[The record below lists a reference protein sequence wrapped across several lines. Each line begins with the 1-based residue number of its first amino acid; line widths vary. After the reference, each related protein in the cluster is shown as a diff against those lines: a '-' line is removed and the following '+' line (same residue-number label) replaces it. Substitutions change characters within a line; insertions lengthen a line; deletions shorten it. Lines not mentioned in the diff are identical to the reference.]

1 MCRRFR
7 NWFLFSVLLFAEAVA
22 ADPYAAERADFLAAR
37 QALRANQPA
46 RFAQLEE
53 RLRDYPL
60 HIYLRYD
67 LLNTQLATASAAEV
81 QAFLAAAEDSPLAGR
96 LRRDRLNLLARQQ
109 RWPEFLAL
117 YRDDEADTELR
128 CRYLHANRPG
138 APTQDWLAEVEKLW
152 LVGYS
157 QPDACDPIFSVLAAS
172 QRMTPDLVWR
182 RIRLAM
188 AENAPSLAGFL
199 AKSLPAEQRAWVDV
213 WRAVHERPTATP
225 AQASL
230 RKDVPPVREILVH
243 VAGRWARG
251 DAAAARQWWTGIED
265 RYAFSAEQRAQA
277 RRAIALQ
284 AAYKRMPHAHRWLA
298 EVPASAR
305 DESLRG
311 WQARSALLHRDW
323 RAVVEAVE
331 GMPPEEADEGEWR
344 YWWAQA
350 QIRLGNAAAAQP
362 VLEALATQ
370 RSFHG
375 FLAADA
381 LERDYALNRRPI
393 LATDAELN
401 ELQQRHPALL
411 RAGELRRVQLIYDAR
426 REWNFGTRDL
436 TPRDLERA
444 ALLAHQWGW
453 HDRAIFAAGRSGHLD
468 DIELRF
474 PVLHTDEVMGAARS
488 LRLDPAWV
496 MGVMRQES
504 AFIADV
510 RSAAGALGLMQLMP
524 GTGADMARL
533 LKLPKPNNADLLRPD
548 LNIRLGTQYLRKTLD
563 SLGNPVLATAAYNA
577 GPGRVR
583 RWLPD
588 GRPMPTALW
597 VDTIPFSET
606 RGYVRNVFAFATI
619 YDMRLDR
626 PLTPLRGR
634 MPADITAR

>member
-7 NWFLFSVLLFAEAVA
+7 NWFLLSVLLFTQSAA
-22 ADPYAAERADFLAAR
+22 ADPYAAARADFLAAR
-37 QALRANQPA
+37 QALRANQPV

-67 LLNTQLATASAAEV
+67 LLNAHLASASAAEV
-81 QAFLAAAEDSPLAGR
+81 QTFLTDAADSPLAER
-96 LRRDRLNLLARQQ
+96 LRRDRLKLLAKQQ
-109 RWPEFLAL
+109 RWPEFLAI

-128 CRYLHANRPG
+128 CRYLHANRPT
-138 APTQDWLAEVEKLW
+138 APTPEWLAEVEKLW
-152 LVGYS
+152 LTGHS
-157 QPDACDPIFSVLAAS
+157 QPAACDPLFGTLAAS
-172 QRMTPDLVWR
+172 ARMTPALIWARV
-182 RIRLAM
+182 RLAM
-188 AENAPSLAGFL
+188 AESAPSLAVYL

-213 WRAVHERPTATP
+213 WRAVHERPSGAPSQPSLQQDTAQT
-225 AQASL
+225 
-230 RKDVPPVREILVH
+230 REILVH
-243 VAGRWARG
+243 AVERWARA
-251 DAAAARQWWTGIED
+251 DAAAARAWWTGIAD
-265 RYAFSAEQRAQA
+265 RYAFSTDQRAQA
-277 RRAIALQ
+277 QRAIALQ
-284 AAYKRMPHAHRWLA
+284 AAYKRMPQAHRWLA
-298 EVPASAR
+298 EVPESGR
-305 DESLRG
+305 DENLRG
-311 WQARSALLHRDW
+311 WQARSALLHGDW
-323 RAVVEAVE
+323 RALITAID

-350 QIRLGNAAAAQP
+350 HMRLGNAAAAQP
-362 VLEALATQ
+362 VLQALATE

-381 LERDYALNRRPI
+381 LDRDYALNRRPI
-393 LATDAELN
+393 VATDAEL
-401 ELQQRHPALL
+401 EDLQQRQPALL
-411 RAGELRRVQLIYDAR
+411 RAGELRRAQLIYDAR
-426 REWNFGTRDL
+426 REWSFGTRDL
-436 TPRDLERA
+436 SPRDLERA
-444 ALLAHQWGW
+444 ALLAHRWGW
-453 HDRAIFAAGRSGHLD
+453 HDRAIFTAGRSGHLD

-474 PVLHTDEVMGAARS
+474 PVLHTREVMSAAQT

-510 RSAAGALGLMQLMP
+510 RSGAGALGLMQLMP

-533 LKLPKPNNADLLRPD
+533 LKLPKPNSTDLLRPD

-588 GRPMPTALW
+588 GEPMPAALW

-606 RGYVRNVFAFATI
+606 RGYVRNVFAYATI
-619 YDMRLDR
+619 YDTRLER

-634 MPADITAR
+634 MPAHITAR

>member
-7 NWFLFSVLLFAEAVA
+7 NWFLLSVLLFTQTAG
-22 ADPYAAERADFLAAR
+22 ADPYVEERADFLAAR
-37 QALRANQPA
+37 QALRANQPV

-67 LLNTQLATASAAEV
+67 LLNARLASASAAEV
-81 QAFLAAAEDSPLAGR
+81 QAFLIDAADSPLAKR
-96 LRRDRLNLLARQQ
+96 LRRDRLKLLAKQQ
-109 RWPEFLAL
+109 RWSEFLAI
-117 YRDDEADTELR
+117 YQDDEADTELR
-128 CRYLHANRPG
+128 CRYLHANRPT
-138 APTQDWLAEVEKLW
+138 APTPEWLAEVERLW
-152 LVGYS
+152 LTGQS
-157 QPDACDPIFSVLAAS
+157 QPAACDPLFSILAAS
-172 QRMTPDLVWR
+172 PRMTPALIWARV
-182 RIRLAM
+182 RLAM
-188 AENAPSLAGFL
+188 AENSPGLAAYL

-213 WRAVHERPTATP
+213 WRAVHERPSSAP
-225 AQASL
+225 AQATL
-230 RKDVPPVREILVH
+230 QQDTAQAREILVH
-243 VAGRWARG
+243 TAARWARG
-251 DAAAARQWWTGIED
+251 DAAAARAWWTGIED
-265 RYAFSAEQRAQA
+265 RYAFSVDQRAQA
-277 RRAIALQ
+277 QRAIALQ
-284 AAYKRMPHAHRWLA
+284 AAYKRMPQAHRWLA
-298 EVPASAR
+298 EVPEVAR
-305 DESLRG
+305 DESLRA

-323 RAVVEAVE
+323 RALITTID

-350 QIRLGNAAAAQP
+350 QIGLGNAAAAQP
-362 VLEALATQ
+362 VLQALATE

-381 LERDYALNRRPI
+381 LDRDYALNRRPI
-393 LATDAELN
+393 IATDAEL
-401 ELQQRHPALL
+401 EDLQQRQPALL
-411 RAGELRRVQLIYDAR
+411 RAGELRRAQLIYDAR
-426 REWNFGTRDL
+426 REWSFGTRDL
-436 TPRDLERA
+436 SPRDLERA
-444 ALLAHQWGW
+444 ALLAHRWGW
-453 HDRAIFAAGRSGHLD
+453 HDRAIFTAGRSGHLD

-474 PVLHTDEVMGAARS
+474 PVLHTREVMSAAQT

-510 RSAAGALGLMQLMP
+510 RSGAGALGLMQLMP

-533 LKLPKPNNADLLRPD
+533 LKLPRPNSADLLRPD

-588 GRPMPTALW
+588 GEPMPTALW

-606 RGYVRNVFAFATI
+606 RGYVRNVFAYATI
-619 YDMRLDR
+619 YDTRLER

-634 MPADITAR
+634 MPAHITAR